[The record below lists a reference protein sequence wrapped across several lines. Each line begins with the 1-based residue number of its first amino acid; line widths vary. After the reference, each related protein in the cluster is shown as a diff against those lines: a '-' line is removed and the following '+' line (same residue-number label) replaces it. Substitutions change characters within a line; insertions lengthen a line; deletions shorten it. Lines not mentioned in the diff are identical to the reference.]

1 MRRYHRSHYHNHNHN
16 HRAAMASVRT
26 GHPQKIPYE
35 QSKRAGTGP
44 GPQCQGVRGHSR
56 SGHGPRRNWVCR
68 DSVRSTTAYRWAAPA
83 IAAQIAHMMM
93 MMMLTKL
100 PVRLRCLV
108 SSPSCSSASSRP
120 LWAARV
126 IEGSTAGSL
135 CLTAPGLSLFICRSQ
150 VTSGTEACAGAAAGQ
165 RVV

>member
-1 MRRYHRSHYHNHNHN
+1 MGEKRDGTI
-16 HRAAMASVRT
+16 AATTTTTIT
-26 GHPQKIPYE
+26 GLSWHLYE
-35 QSKRAGTGP
+35 QATLKKFRTNSPNAQGQGQ
-44 GPQCQGVRGHSR
+44 GQGVRGHRR

-68 DSVRSTTAYRWAAPA
+68 DIVRSTTAYRWAAPA
-83 IAAQIAHMMM
+83 IAAQIAHMM

-120 LWAARV
+120 LWAALV
-126 IEGSTAGSL
+126 IGRSTAGSL